1 MNIFISNL
9 SWAIKDGDLREL
21 FAEYGEITSAKVI
34 MDSETGKSRG
44 LRFVEMPNEEEGK
57 KAIEELDK
65 AEYDGKVI
73 TVNVAKPR
81 EERTGGSRGG
91 FGGGNRGGG
100 FGGGSRG
107 GKGGGNRGGSGGYD
121 RGSRRSY

>member
-9 SWAIKDGDLREL
+9 SWAIKDADLREL
-21 FAEYGEITSAKVI
+21 FAEYGEISSAKVI
-34 MDSETGKSRG
+34 TDRETGKSRG
-44 LRFVEMPNEEEGK
+44 FGFVEMPNEEEGK

-107 GKGGGNRGGSGGYD
+107 GNGGGNRGGSGGYD